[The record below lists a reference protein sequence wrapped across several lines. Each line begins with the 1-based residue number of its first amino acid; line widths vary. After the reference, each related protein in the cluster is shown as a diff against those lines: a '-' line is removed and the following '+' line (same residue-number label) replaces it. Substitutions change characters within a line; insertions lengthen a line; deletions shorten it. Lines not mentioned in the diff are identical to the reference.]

1 MSNEAVDP
9 AAAEDEASSHRLSV
23 AKRHLIACE
32 VFRDEFD
39 AVAST
44 DLGCTYLPQGLHRT
58 PGKMPAA
65 VQEVVDSLPADVEL
79 VLLGY
84 GLCSNGVVGVRA
96 RTAPIIMPLVH
107 DCIAL
112 LLGSRERYEAE
123 VQTCA
128 GTYYIT
134 PGWAKYGTTSLTCY
148 KNEYLPKFGE
158 EDARYIAHELL
169 KNYKRVVLI
178 NHGVG
183 DIALGRAHTHEFAEV
198 FELQPGEIPGSLDYL
213 RRLVEGPWDPVD
225 FLRIEPGTPISPTP
239 FMDLHSISLP

>member
-1 MSNEAVDP
+1 MSHESGTLGVAIP
-9 AAAEDEASSHRLSV
+9 A

-39 AVAST
+39 AIAPPEVAR
-44 DLGCTYLPQGLHRT
+44 TYLPQGLHRT

-65 VQEVVDSLPADVEL
+65 VQEVVDGLPADVGL

-84 GLCSNGVVGVRA
+84 GLCSNGVVGVTA
-96 RTAPIIMPLVH
+96 RTAPVVMPLVH

-123 VQTCA
+123 VQACA

-134 PGWAKYGTTSLTCY
+134 PGWAKYGTTSLSCY

-183 DIALGRAHTHEFAEV
+183 DIELGRAHTEEFAAV
-198 FELQPGEIPGSLDYL
+198 FELESGEIPGSLDYL
-213 RRLVEGPWDPVD
+213 RRLVSGPWDAAD
-225 FLRIEPGTPISPTP
+225 FLRLEPGSTIHASP
-239 FMDLHSISLP
+239 FMNLHAINLP